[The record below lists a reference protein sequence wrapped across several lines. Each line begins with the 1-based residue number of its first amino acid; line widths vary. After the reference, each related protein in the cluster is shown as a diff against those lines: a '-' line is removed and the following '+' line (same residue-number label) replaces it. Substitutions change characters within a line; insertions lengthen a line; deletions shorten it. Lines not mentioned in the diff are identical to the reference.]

1 MFKFDMSLSQNFAIF
16 YDDDDVVLVDSF
28 DNKHFDVRMGTITN
42 SEIIGSISAE
52 SDTQLNDALEELI
65 NSIRE
70 QKWLLAMIY

>member
-1 MFKFDMSLSQNFAIF
+1 MSISQNFAIF

-70 QKWLLAMIY
+70 QK